1 VLLDFMNTLDFDGAD
16 DLFPYAVQAARRTA
30 RLKERASAARVPVI
44 YANDHFGN
52 WHADFDAVVR
62 KVEESDRGHA
72 LSALLCPE
80 ARDISILKPRH
91 SAFYGTPL
99 DFLLDEL
106 KVGRLI
112 LTGLAADNCVL
123 FTAHDAYLRKFQL
136 WVPRDCVAS
145 ESSRDHA
152 RAIYHMQKV
161 LKADTRVAARGR
173 L

>member
-1 VLLDFMNTLDFDGAD
+1 MNTLDFDGAD
-16 DLFPYAVQAARRTA
+16 ELLPHAVQAARRTA
-30 RLKERASAARVPVI
+30 RLKQRAKDAGVPVI

-62 KVEESDRGHA
+62 QVEESKRGRA
-72 LSALLCPE
+72 LATLLSPD

-112 LTGLAADNCVL
+112 LTGLAADICVL

-145 ESSRDHA
+145 EQTRDHQ
-152 RAIYHMQKV
+152 RAIQHMKRV

>member
-1 VLLDFMNTLDFDGAD
+1 MNTLDFDGAD
-16 DLFPYAVQAARRTA
+16 DLLPHAVQAARRTA
-30 RLKERASAARVPVI
+30 RLKQRAKDARVPVI

-52 WHADFDAVVR
+52 WRADFDAVVR
-62 KVEESDRGHA
+62 KVRESKRGRA
-72 LSALLCPE
+72 LSTLLSPD

-112 LTGLAADNCVL
+112 LTGLAADICVL

-145 ESSRDHA
+145 EQTRDHE
-152 RAIYHMQKV
+152 RAIQHMKKV